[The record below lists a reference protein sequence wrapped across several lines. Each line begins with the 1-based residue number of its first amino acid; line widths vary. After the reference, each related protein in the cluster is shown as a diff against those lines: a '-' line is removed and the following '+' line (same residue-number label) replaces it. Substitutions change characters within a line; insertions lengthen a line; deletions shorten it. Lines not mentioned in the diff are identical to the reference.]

1 MGDGNELGNI
11 QTVKRRGEIVN
22 RAFYIIAVP
31 AFIVSFLWMY
41 YGYGLKVAVPVIVGE
56 LAASIGGVIYL
67 RRKAAQAGPDGQLTN
82 R

>member
-1 MGDGNELGNI
+1 
-11 QTVKRRGEIVN
+11 VN

-41 YGYGLKVAVPVIVGE
+41 YGWGLKLAIPVVGGE
-56 LAASIGGVIYL
+56 LAIAIWGVIYL
-67 RRKAAQAGPDGQLTN
+67 RRKAAQSHASGASAGGQARHGEQASN